1 MFSMNKNEKNVNMC
15 FRFRIKIIKI
25 RIFCSE
31 TLIKSFKLILNYSLL
46 QLHITNGKNK
56 ANK

>member
-1 MFSMNKNEKNVNMC
+1 MNKNEKNVNMC